1 VVRENETNTQLKD
14 PINDRVVLRQ
24 QEESMQPEKKEKKAP
39 KIEILGVGIN
49 VLTMDQAVQTVRRW
63 LSEPEKRMIFT
74 VNPEIIMLAK
84 EDAAFRHTLNQADM
98 VTADGIGVVM
108 AAKKLGRPLPERVA
122 GYDLQLRLFAETE
135 ASYYFLG
142 AAEGVAAEAAQKIM
156 AKYPKAKVL
165 GTHNGYFKDVEEIA
179 EDINRCAPDVLLVG
193 LGAKKQEEFIARC
206 RDRLD
211 AKIFIGVGGSFDG
224 FSGRVKRAPQFF
236 IRLHLEWFY
245 RLLKQPSRW
254 RRMLKLPQFL
264 RAVKKSR

>member
-1 VVRENETNTQLKD
+1 
-14 PINDRVVLRQ
+14 
-24 QEESMQPEKKEKKAP
+24 MQPQKQEKEKKAK
-39 KIEILGVGIN
+39 KIEILGVGID
-49 VLTMDQAVQTVRRW
+49 VLTMDQAVSTVRRW
-63 LSEPEKRMIFT
+63 LTEPEKRMIFT

-84 EDAAFRHTLNQADM
+84 DDPDFSRTLNQADM

-108 AAKKLGRPLPERVA
+108 AAKKLGTPLPERVA

-156 AKYPKAKVL
+156 TKYPKAKVL
-165 GTHNGYFKDVEEIA
+165 GTQNGYFKDIEEIA
-179 EDINRCAPDVLLVG
+179 GEINRCAPDILLVG
-193 LGAKKQEEFIARC
+193 LGAKKQEELIARC
-206 RDRLD
+206 KNRLN
-211 AKIFIGVGGSFDG
+211 AKVFIGVGGSFDG

-264 RAVKKSR
+264 REVQKYKKNKSGAVKC

>member
-1 VVRENETNTQLKD
+1 
-14 PINDRVVLRQ
+14 
-24 QEESMQPEKKEKKAP
+24 MQPQKQEKEKKAK
-39 KIEILGVGIN
+39 KIEILGVGID
-49 VLTMDQAVQTVRRW
+49 VLTMDQAVSTVRRW
-63 LSEPEKRMIFT
+63 LTEPEKRMIFT

-84 EDAAFRHTLNQADM
+84 DDLDFSRTLNQADM

-108 AAKKLGRPLPERVA
+108 AAKKLGTPLPERVA

-156 AKYPKAKVL
+156 AKYPTAKVL
-165 GTHNGYFKDVEEIA
+165 GMHNGYFKDIEEIA
-179 EDINRCAPDVLLVG
+179 GEINRCAPDILLVG
-193 LGAKKQEEFIARC
+193 LGAKKQEELIARC
-206 RDRLD
+206 KDRLN
-211 AKIFIGVGGSFDG
+211 AKVFIGVGGSFDG

-264 RAVKKSR
+264 REVQKYKKINQE

>member
-1 VVRENETNTQLKD
+1 
-14 PINDRVVLRQ
+14 
-24 QEESMQPEKKEKKAP
+24 MQPQKQEKEKKAK
-39 KIEILGVGIN
+39 KIEILGVGID
-49 VLTMDQAVQTVRRW
+49 VLTMDQAVSTVRRW
-63 LSEPEKRMIFT
+63 LTEPEKRMIFT

-84 EDAAFRHTLNQADM
+84 DDPDFSRTLNQADM

-108 AAKKLGRPLPERVA
+108 AAKKLGTPLPERVA

-156 AKYPKAKVL
+156 AKYPTAKVL
-165 GTHNGYFKDVEEIA
+165 GMHNGYFKDIEEIA
-179 EDINRCAPDVLLVG
+179 GEINRCAPDILLVG
-193 LGAKKQEEFIARC
+193 LGAKKQEELIARC
-206 RDRLD
+206 KDRLN
-211 AKIFIGVGGSFDG
+211 AKVFIGVGGSFDG

-264 RAVKKSR
+264 REVQKYKKINQE

>member
-1 VVRENETNTQLKD
+1 
-14 PINDRVVLRQ
+14 
-24 QEESMQPEKKEKKAP
+24 MQPQKQEKEKKAK
-39 KIEILGVGIN
+39 KIEILGVGID
-49 VLTMDQAVQTVRRW
+49 VLTMDQAVSTVRRW
-63 LSEPEKRMIFT
+63 LTEPEKRMIFT

-84 EDAAFRHTLNQADM
+84 DDPDFSRTLNQADM

-108 AAKKLGRPLPERVA
+108 AAKKLGTPLPERVA
-122 GYDLQLRLFAETE
+122 GYDLQLCLFAETE

-156 AKYPKAKVL
+156 AKYPTAKVV
-165 GTHNGYFKDVEEIA
+165 GTHNGYFKEIEEIA
-179 EDINRCAPDVLLVG
+179 EEINRCAPDILLVG
-193 LGAKKQEEFIARC
+193 LGAKKQEELIARC
-206 RDRLD
+206 KDRLN
-211 AKIFIGVGGSFDG
+211 AKVFIGVGGSFDG

-264 RAVKKSR
+264 REVQKYKKINQE

>member
-1 VVRENETNTQLKD
+1 
-14 PINDRVVLRQ
+14 
-24 QEESMQPEKKEKKAP
+24 MQPQKQEKEKQTK
-39 KIEILGVGIN
+39 KIEILGVGID
-49 VLTMDQAVQTVRRW
+49 VLTMDQAVSTVRRW
-63 LSEPEKRMIFT
+63 LTEPEKRMIFT

-84 EDAAFRHTLNQADM
+84 DDPDFSRTLNQADM

-108 AAKKLGRPLPERVA
+108 AAKKLGTPLPERVA

-156 AKYPKAKVL
+156 AKYPTAKVL
-165 GTHNGYFKDVEEIA
+165 GMHNGYFKDIEEIA
-179 EDINRCAPDVLLVG
+179 GEINRCAPDILLVG
-193 LGAKKQEEFIARC
+193 LGAKKQEELIARC
-206 RDRLD
+206 KDRLN
-211 AKIFIGVGGSFDG
+211 AKVFIGVGGSFDG

-264 RAVKKSR
+264 REVQKYKKNKSGVVKC

>member
-1 VVRENETNTQLKD
+1 
-14 PINDRVVLRQ
+14 
-24 QEESMQPEKKEKKAP
+24 MQPQKQEKEKKAK
-39 KIEILGVGIN
+39 KIEILGVGID
-49 VLTMDQAVQTVRRW
+49 VLTMDQAVSTVRRW
-63 LSEPEKRMIFT
+63 LTEPEKRMIFT

-84 EDAAFRHTLNQADM
+84 DDLDFSRTLNQADM

-108 AAKKLGRPLPERVA
+108 AAKKLGTPLPERVA

-156 AKYPKAKVL
+156 AKYPTAKVL
-165 GTHNGYFKDVEEIA
+165 GTQNGYFKDIEEIA
-179 EDINRCAPDVLLVG
+179 GEINRCAPDILLVG
-193 LGAKKQEEFIARC
+193 LGAKKQEELIARC
-206 RDRLD
+206 KDRLN
-211 AKIFIGVGGSFDG
+211 AKVFIGVGGSFDG

-264 RAVKKSR
+264 REVQKYKKNKSGVVKC

>member
-1 VVRENETNTQLKD
+1 
-14 PINDRVVLRQ
+14 
-24 QEESMQPEKKEKKAP
+24 MQPQKHEKEKKAK
-39 KIEILGVGIN
+39 KIEILGVGID
-49 VLTMDQAVQTVRRW
+49 VLTMDQAVSTVRRW
-63 LSEPEKRMIFT
+63 LTEPEKRMIFT

-84 EDAAFRHTLNQADM
+84 DDSDFSRTLNQADM

-108 AAKKLGRPLPERVA
+108 AAKKLGTPLPERVA

-156 AKYPKAKVL
+156 AKYPTAKVL
-165 GTHNGYFKDVEEIA
+165 GMHNGYFKDIEEIA
-179 EDINRCAPDVLLVG
+179 GEINRCAPDILLVG
-193 LGAKKQEEFIARC
+193 LGAKKQEELIARC
-206 RDRLD
+206 KDRLN
-211 AKIFIGVGGSFDG
+211 AKVFIGVGGSFDG

-264 RAVKKSR
+264 REVQKYKKINQE

>member
-1 VVRENETNTQLKD
+1 
-14 PINDRVVLRQ
+14 
-24 QEESMQPEKKEKKAP
+24 MQPQKQEKEKKAK
-39 KIEILGVGIN
+39 KIEILGVGID
-49 VLTMDQAVQTVRRW
+49 VLTMDQAVSTVRRW
-63 LSEPEKRMIFT
+63 LTEPEKRMIFT

-84 EDAAFRHTLNQADM
+84 DDPDFSRTLNQADM

-108 AAKKLGRPLPERVA
+108 AAKKLGTPLPERVA

-156 AKYPKAKVL
+156 AKYPTAKVL
-165 GTHNGYFKDVEEIA
+165 GMHNGYYKDIEEIA
-179 EDINRCAPDVLLVG
+179 GEINRCAPDILLVG
-193 LGAKKQEEFIARC
+193 LGAKKQEELIARC
-206 RDRLD
+206 KDRLN
-211 AKIFIGVGGSFDG
+211 AKVFIGVGGSFDG

-264 RAVKKSR
+264 REVQKYKKINQE

>member
-1 VVRENETNTQLKD
+1 
-14 PINDRVVLRQ
+14 
-24 QEESMQPEKKEKKAP
+24 MQPQKQEKEKKAK
-39 KIEILGVGIN
+39 KIEILGVGID
-49 VLTMDQAVQTVRRW
+49 VLTMDQAVSTVRRW
-63 LSEPEKRMIFT
+63 LTEPEKRMIFT

-84 EDAAFRHTLNQADM
+84 DDPDFSRTLNQADM

-108 AAKKLGRPLPERVA
+108 AAKKLGTPLPERVA

-156 AKYPKAKVL
+156 AKYPKAKVV
-165 GTHNGYFKDVEEIA
+165 GTHNGYFKEIEEIA
-179 EDINRCAPDVLLVG
+179 EEINRCAPDILLVG
-193 LGAKKQEEFIARC
+193 LGAKKQEELIARC
-206 RDRLD
+206 KERLN
-211 AKIFIGVGGSFDG
+211 AKVFIGVGGSFDG

-264 RAVKKSR
+264 REVQKYKKNKSGAVKC

>member
-1 VVRENETNTQLKD
+1 
-14 PINDRVVLRQ
+14 
-24 QEESMQPEKKEKKAP
+24 MQPQKQEKEKKAK
-39 KIEILGVGIN
+39 KIEILGVGID
-49 VLTMDQAVQTVRRW
+49 VLTMDQAVSTVRRW
-63 LSEPEKRMIFT
+63 LTEPEKRMIFT

-84 EDAAFRHTLNQADM
+84 DDPDFSRTLNQADM

-108 AAKKLGRPLPERVA
+108 AAKKLGTPLPERVA

-165 GTHNGYFKDVEEIA
+165 GTQNGYFKDIEEIA
-179 EDINRCAPDVLLVG
+179 GEINRCAPDILLVG
-193 LGAKKQEEFIARC
+193 LGAKKQEELIARC
-206 RDRLD
+206 KDRLN
-211 AKIFIGVGGSFDG
+211 AKVFIGVGGSFDG

-264 RAVKKSR
+264 REVQKYKKNKSGAVKC

>member
-1 VVRENETNTQLKD
+1 
-14 PINDRVVLRQ
+14 
-24 QEESMQPEKKEKKAP
+24 MQPQKQEKVKKAK
-39 KIEILGVGIN
+39 KIEILGVGID
-49 VLTMDQAVQTVRRW
+49 VLTMDQAVSTVRHW
-63 LSEPEKRMIFT
+63 LTEPEKRMIFT

-84 EDAAFRHTLNQADM
+84 DDPDFSRTLNQADM

-108 AAKKLGRPLPERVA
+108 AAKKLGTPLPERVA

-156 AKYPKAKVL
+156 AKYPTAKVL
-165 GTHNGYFKDVEEIA
+165 GTHNGYFKDIEEIA
-179 EDINRCAPDVLLVG
+179 AEINRCAPDILLVG
-193 LGAKKQEEFIARC
+193 LGAKKQEELIARC
-206 RDRLD
+206 KDRLN
-211 AKIFIGVGGSFDG
+211 AKVFIGVGGSFDG

-264 RAVKKSR
+264 REVQKYKKINQE

>member
-1 VVRENETNTQLKD
+1 
-14 PINDRVVLRQ
+14 
-24 QEESMQPEKKEKKAP
+24 MQPQKQEKEKKAK
-39 KIEILGVGIN
+39 KIEILGVGID
-49 VLTMDQAVQTVRRW
+49 VLTMDQAVSTVRRW
-63 LSEPEKRMIFT
+63 LTEPEKRMIFT

-84 EDAAFRHTLNQADM
+84 DDPDFSRTLNQADM

-108 AAKKLGRPLPERVA
+108 AAKKLGTPLPERVA

-156 AKYPKAKVL
+156 AKYPTAKVL
-165 GTHNGYFKDVEEIA
+165 GMHNGYFKDSEEIA
-179 EDINRCAPDVLLVG
+179 GEINRCAPDILLVG
-193 LGAKKQEEFIARC
+193 LGAKKQEELIARC
-206 RDRLD
+206 KDRLN
-211 AKIFIGVGGSFDG
+211 AKVFIGVGGSFDG

-264 RAVKKSR
+264 REVQKYKKINQE

>member
-1 VVRENETNTQLKD
+1 
-14 PINDRVVLRQ
+14 
-24 QEESMQPEKKEKKAP
+24 MQPQKQEKEKKAK
-39 KIEILGVGIN
+39 KIEILGVGID
-49 VLTMDQAVQTVRRW
+49 VLTMDQAVSTVRRW
-63 LSEPEKRMIFT
+63 LTEPEKRMIFT

-84 EDAAFRHTLNQADM
+84 DDSDFSRTLNQADM

-108 AAKKLGRPLPERVA
+108 AAKKLGTPLPERVA

-156 AKYPKAKVL
+156 AKYPTAKVL
-165 GTHNGYFKDVEEIA
+165 GMHNGYFKDIEEIA
-179 EDINRCAPDVLLVG
+179 GEINRCAPDILLVG
-193 LGAKKQEEFIARC
+193 LGAKKQEELIARC
-206 RDRLD
+206 KDRLN
-211 AKIFIGVGGSFDG
+211 AKVFIGVGGSFDG

-264 RAVKKSR
+264 REVQKYKKINQE

>member
-1 VVRENETNTQLKD
+1 
-14 PINDRVVLRQ
+14 
-24 QEESMQPEKKEKKAP
+24 MQPQKHEKEKKAK
-39 KIEILGVGIN
+39 KIEILGVGID
-49 VLTMDQAVQTVRRW
+49 VLTMDQAVSTVRRW
-63 LSEPEKRMIFT
+63 LTEPEKRMIFT

-84 EDAAFRHTLNQADM
+84 DDPDFSRTLNQADM

-108 AAKKLGRPLPERVA
+108 AAKKLGTPLPERVA

-156 AKYPKAKVL
+156 AKYPTAKVL
-165 GTHNGYFKDVEEIA
+165 GMHNGYFKDIEEIA
-179 EDINRCAPDVLLVG
+179 GEINRCAPDILLVG
-193 LGAKKQEEFIARC
+193 LGAKKQEELIARC
-206 RDRLD
+206 KDRLN
-211 AKIFIGVGGSFDG
+211 AKVFIGVGGSFDG

-264 RAVKKSR
+264 REVQKYKKINQE

>member
-1 VVRENETNTQLKD
+1 
-14 PINDRVVLRQ
+14 
-24 QEESMQPEKKEKKAP
+24 MQPQKHEKEKKAK
-39 KIEILGVGIN
+39 KIEILGVGID
-49 VLTMDQAVQTVRRW
+49 VLTMDQAVSTVRRW
-63 LSEPEKRMIFT
+63 LTEPEKRMIFT

-84 EDAAFRHTLNQADM
+84 DDSDFSRTLNQADM

-108 AAKKLGRPLPERVA
+108 AAKKLGTPLPERVA

-156 AKYPKAKVL
+156 AKYPTAKVL
-165 GTHNGYFKDVEEIA
+165 GTHNGYFKDIEEIA
-179 EDINRCAPDVLLVG
+179 GEINRCAPDILLVG
-193 LGAKKQEEFIARC
+193 LGAKKQEELIARC
-206 RDRLD
+206 KDRLN
-211 AKIFIGVGGSFDG
+211 AKVFIGVGGSFDG

-264 RAVKKSR
+264 REVQKYKKINQE